1 MKNKCSVMVCDDNVD
16 VKWNSTSF
24 LENCNFQWDV
34 RITGRKMR
42 VQIDAFSRATDIRFL
57 YLGLTEAFAS
67 LMPFINNLSQKS
79 RDRRFSHLSSYTS
92 LRHFLG
98 NMKMLAY
105 AMLLCGGENLHF
117 DQSPHLNVN
126 TLNELVGRDLLKIRP
141 GRRFPLLV
149 KAWKEKFNMLMDLF
163 SNNLNLLFLEYYLDG
178 KLTEYPPSWLKELV
192 NITGEAK
199 RMGFRVLLPLK
210 DKSLYDYL
218 REIPLNVVLVDQQS
232 LKFYESLLE
241 IACDKAQVCYSLFDI
256 VGYLYGNVSSA
267 YTGDVQKTL
276 DELVSQGLL
285 KKVEGKY
292 VIEY

>member
-1 MKNKCSVMVCDDNVD
+1 
-16 VKWNSTSF
+16 
-24 LENCNFQWDV
+24 
-34 RITGRKMR
+34 
-42 VQIDAFSRATDIRFL
+42 
-57 YLGLTEAFAS
+57 
-67 LMPFINNLSQKS
+67 
-79 RDRRFSHLSSYTS
+79 
-92 LRHFLG
+92 
-98 NMKMLAY
+98 MKMLAY

-178 KLTEYPPSWLKELV
+178 KLTEYPSSWLKELV